1 MCKMAHGQ
9 APSLSSSVGLMD
21 SMVSMLR
28 DIKSGADHDSPN
40 GPLRAD
46 HDSPHGQ
53 DGSLRADHDSPDG
66 PLRDDDLN
74 TTFNSAANLQSEPDA
89 ALNAASPEPQA
100 SEGSLHSAASPL
112 HAGPSVGRVP
122 LGPVLQ
128 QGGQRVGEIPRQQQL
143 SSRGNNGRMLVG
155 DRVDGTWEVRA
166 PEAAASRSRTSNKSR
181 EQNTSQQS
189 WSVSKSATPTG
200 VKRPVHIV
208 HRHHHHHYHHHYFPG
223 EGDEIPASAFA
234 EGSTQEVASIQHS
247 KEQGGRFAP
256 SSSLSATPPAAHD
269 SSEHRHFHYH
279 HHAQSLGIPGH
290 AQKLLDASDQKQLE
304 AENARGTSPIPLSGN
319 RGVDVD
325 GTEHAIYNM
334 PGTRLPSLI

>member
-1 MCKMAHGQ
+1 
-9 APSLSSSVGLMD
+9 
-21 SMVSMLR
+21 MLR

-53 DGSLRADHDSPDG
+53 DGS
-66 PLRDDDLN
+66 LRDDDLN

-155 DRVDGTWEVRA
+155 
-166 PEAAASRSRTSNKSR
+166 
-181 EQNTSQQS
+181 
-189 WSVSKSATPTG
+189 
-200 VKRPVHIV
+200 
-208 HRHHHHHYHHHYFPG
+208 
-223 EGDEIPASAFA
+223 
-234 EGSTQEVASIQHS
+234 
-247 KEQGGRFAP
+247 
-256 SSSLSATPPAAHD
+256 
-269 SSEHRHFHYH
+269 
-279 HHAQSLGIPGH
+279 
-290 AQKLLDASDQKQLE
+290 
-304 AENARGTSPIPLSGN
+304 
-319 RGVDVD
+319 
-325 GTEHAIYNM
+325 
-334 PGTRLPSLI
+334 